1 MKTKLIYLAGVV
13 LLGAVCAS
21 SAAAKTRHAVKPPN
35 NIVLVYNGPAI
46 ANSHSAPTTSAFSAW
61 CDSTCSPSV
70 NLPVDNAMTGQQE
83 GSIYVWTNDFVVS
96 STGLS
101 ECFGEFIW
109 FALKA
114 GAIYA
119 DSGTDGTC
127 GAAIDPSLK
136 PPTHIDGPGTVL
148 AGGGDGT
155 IVGGTRWYWNSTGT
169 YTDRTFVEE
178 PSAAGGT
185 NYYDQ
190 LFFSISRN

>member
-1 MKTKLIYLAGVV
+1 
-13 LLGAVCAS
+13 LLGAVSAS
-21 SAAAKTRHAVKPPN
+21 YATANNGHRSKPPN
-35 NIVLVYNGPAI
+35 IVLIYNGPAV
-46 ANSHSAPTTSAFSAW
+46 ANSHSAPTTSAFTSW
-61 CDSTCSPSV
+61 CNSTCSPSV
-70 NLPVDNAMTGQQE
+70 NLPVYAATTGQPA
-83 GSIYVWTNDFVVS
+83 GSIYVWTNDFVS
-96 STGLS
+96 ASNGLS

-109 FALKA
+109 FALKS
-114 GAIYA
+114 GDIFA

-136 PPTHIDGPGTVL
+136 QPTHISGPGTVL

-155 IVGGTRWYWNSTGT
+155 IVGGTRWFWNATGT

-178 PSAAGGT
+178 PQSGGT